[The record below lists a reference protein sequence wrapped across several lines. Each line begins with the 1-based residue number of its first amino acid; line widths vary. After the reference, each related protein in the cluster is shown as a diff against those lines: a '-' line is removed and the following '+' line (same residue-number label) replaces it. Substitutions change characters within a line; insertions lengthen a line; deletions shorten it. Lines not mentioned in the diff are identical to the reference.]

1 MNFPLYIA
9 KRYLLS
15 KKSHNIINI
24 ISGISVVGVTVG
36 TMALIVVLSVFNG
49 FEDLVK
55 SLFNTFDAD
64 ILITAKTGKT
74 FNASDLP
81 KERIKEIPGLISYT
95 EVVEENALLK
105 YKMEQYIVKVKGVSD
120 DFLVNNPLDS
130 MLVDGA
136 FILKKGNLN
145 YTIMGYLVAYHLG
158 INLNDFSTPVNVYVP
173 RRMAKNL
180 SSFESSFNNGSLI
193 PSSVFSVQQDI
204 DTKYIIVPLRFAK
217 KLLEYSDELTGLEL
231 RLSPDADAEKI
242 IGKIKN
248 ILGSSYVVKNRF
260 QQQELLY
267 KIMKSEK
274 WAIFFILSFIL
285 LIATFN
291 VVGSLTMLILDKK
304 KDIAILY
311 GMGANNKTIKRIFL
325 IEGMLISISGAIL
338 GLLLGFILCWLQLR
352 FGLIG
357 LGSDANAFI
366 VPAYPVKM
374 MPLDFIAVFFT
385 VFLIGTAAAWYP
397 VRQISKKYLEKSL
410 AEFSRVQ

>member
-1 MNFPLYIA
+1 MNFPFYIA

-74 FNASDLP
+74 FNAGDLP
-81 KERIKEIPGLISYT
+81 KENIKDIPGLISYT

-105 YKMEQYIVKVKGVSD
+105 YKTEQFIVKVKGVSE
-120 DFLVNNPLDS
+120 DFLINNPLDS
-130 MLVDGA
+130 MIVDGS
-136 FILKKGNLN
+136 FILKKGNLD

-158 INLNDFSTPVNVYVP
+158 INLNDFSSPVSIYVP
-173 RRMAKNL
+173 RRTAKNL
-180 SSFESSFNNGSLI
+180 SSFDQSFNTANVI
-193 PSSVFSVQQDI
+193 PSAVFSVQQEI
-204 DTKYIIVPLRFAK
+204 DTKYVIVPIDLAR
-217 KLLEYSDELTGLEL
+217 KLMEYDDEVTGVEI
-231 RLSPDADAEKI
+231 RLSQNIDPDRI
-242 IGKIKN
+242 IGQISEL
-248 ILGSSYVVKNRF
+248 IGDDYVIKNRF

-311 GMGANNKTIKRIFL
+311 GMGASQKTIKRIFL
-325 IEGMLISISGAIL
+325 FEGIMISISGAVL
-338 GLLLGFILCWLQLR
+338 GLLLGALLCWLQLR

-357 LGSDANAFI
+357 LGSEANAFI

-374 MPLDFIAVFFT
+374 VTTDFITIFFT
-385 VFLIGTAAAWYP
+385 VFVIGFVAAWYP
-397 VRQISKKYLEKSL
+397 VRQISKKYLETSL

>member
-74 FNASDLP
+74 FNANDLP
-81 KERIKEIPGLISYT
+81 KEKIKEIPGLISYT

-105 YKMEQYIVKVKGVSD
+105 YKTEQYIVKIKGVSE
-120 DFLVNNPLDS
+120 DFLINNPLDT

-136 FILKKGNLN
+136 FVLQKGKTN

-158 INLNDFSTPVNVYVP
+158 INLNDFSTPVNIYVP
-173 RRMAKNL
+173 RRTAKNL
-180 SSFESSFNNGSLI
+180 SSFESSFNTGTAV
-193 PSSVFSVQQDI
+193 PSAVFSVQQDI
-204 DTKYIIVPLRFAK
+204 DTKYIIIPLGLAR
-217 KLLEYSDELTGLEL
+217 KLMEYKEELTGLEL
-231 RLSPDADAEKI
+231 RLSPDVDTEKI
-242 IGKIKN
+242 IGQIKKM
-248 ILGSSYVVKNRF
+248 IGGDYVVKNRF

-325 IEGMLISISGAIL
+325 VEGILISISGAVL
-338 GLLLGFILCWLQLR
+338 GLLLGAILCWLQLR

-357 LGSDANAFI
+357 LGSEANAFI

-374 MPLDFIAVFFT
+374 VALDFIAVFFT
-385 VFLIGTAAAWYP
+385 VFLIGLAAAWYP
-397 VRQISKKYLEKSL
+397 VRQISKKYLETSL

>member
-24 ISGISVVGVTVG
+24 ISGISVVGVTIG
-36 TMALIVVLSVFNG
+36 TMALIVILSVFNG

-74 FNASDLP
+74 FNAGDIP
-81 KERIKEIPGLISYT
+81 KEKIKGIPNLISYT

-105 YKMEQYIVKVKGVSD
+105 YKTEQYIVKIKGVSD
-120 DFLVNNPLDS
+120 DFLIDNPLDS

-136 FILKKGNLN
+136 FILKKGNIN
-145 YTIMGYLVAYHLG
+145 YTIMGYLVAYRLG
-158 INLNDFSTPVNVYVP
+158 INLNDFSSPVNVYVP
-173 RRMAKNL
+173 RRTAKNL
-180 SSFESSFNNGSLI
+180 SSFESSFNTGSVI

-217 KLLEYSDELTGLEL
+217 KLLDYNDEITGLEL
-231 RLSPDADAEKI
+231 RLSPNANPEKI
-242 IGKIKN
+242 IGQIKN
-248 ILGSSYVVKNRF
+248 MLGNGFVVKNRF

-325 IEGMLISISGAIL
+325 LEGVLISSLGAVL
-338 GLLLGFILCWLQLR
+338 GLFLGAVLCWLQLR

-374 MPLDFIAVFFT
+374 VALDFMAVFFT
-385 VFLIGTAAAWYP
+385 VFLIGLMAAWYP
-397 VRQISKKYLEKSL
+397 VRQISKKYLETSL
-410 AEFSRVQ
+410 ADFSRVQ